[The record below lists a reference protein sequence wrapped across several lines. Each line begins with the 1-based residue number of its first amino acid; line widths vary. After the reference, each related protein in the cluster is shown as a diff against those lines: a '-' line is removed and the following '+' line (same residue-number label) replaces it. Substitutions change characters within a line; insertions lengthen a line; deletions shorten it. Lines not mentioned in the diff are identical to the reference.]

1 MGYQLTEAELD
12 RLGTAFHE
20 AGHAVA
26 AVVLGGQVHQ
36 VIVDE
41 HPHTE
46 YDPLPGLDAGIVY
59 AGPWAEAR
67 WELGRT
73 PGPADMRRVFA
84 RNGSDD
90 RTLCAAGGPHQ
101 GAHVVPLL
109 ERCWPA
115 VKTLAKGLYFTGAAT
130 HANVCSALGLPDR
143 GGRASV
149 ELALIRSGSSPG
161 SFSARSPT
169 VQHIT

>member
-1 MGYQLTEAELD
+1 MGHQLTEAELD
-12 RLGTAFHE
+12 RLGIAFHE

-26 AVVLGGQVHQ
+26 AVVLGGRVHRA
-36 VIVDE
+36 VVDE

-46 YDPLPGLDAGIVY
+46 HDPLPGLDAGIVY

-67 WELGRT
+67 WTLGYQ
-73 PGPADMRRVFA
+73 PGPADMRRALA

-101 GAHVVPLL
+101 GAHIVSLM

-115 VKTLAKGLYFTGAAT
+115 VKTLAKGLYFTGTAT
-130 HANVCSALGLPDR
+130 HTDVCAALGLTD
-143 GGRASV
+143 GGGPGS
-149 ELALIRSGSSPG
+149 LGLTLIRSGLRT
-161 SFSARSPT
+161 A
-169 VQHIT
+169 

>member
-12 RLGTAFHE
+12 RLSTAFHE

-26 AVVLGGQVHQ
+26 TVILGGRVHAAT
-36 VIVDE
+36 ISGE

-59 AGPWAEAR
+59 AGPWAQAR
-67 WELGRT
+67 WTLGRA
-73 PGPADMRRVFA
+73 PGPADMRRALA
-84 RNGSDD
+84 RHSADD

-101 GAHVVPLL
+101 GAHIVPLL

-115 VKTLAKGLYFTGAAT
+115 VKTLAKGLYFTGTAT
-130 HANVCSALGLPDR
+130 HTDACAALGLTDD
-143 GGRASV
+143 GGPSSMG
-149 ELALIRSGSSPG
+149 LALIRSGLH
-161 SFSARSPT
+161 AA
-169 VQHIT
+169 V